1 MNLKPKKFSLFSFAL
16 LLTLVSLLSCDSQ
29 EPMVSDESALKQTDK
44 LQEILDIGF
53 QRSDIQDMGDYYLAE
68 GDIYFS
74 KDDSGES
81 KGVNGRKEQAST
93 NNLVSYQERTNITVK
108 IDGSIPSSGV
118 DDWRNEILQAI
129 DHWNSIADFGIN
141 LVYITSGTADI
152 TVQSDNGSL
161 PDYVIA
167 AAEFPSGGLA
177 GYRVRINLDFSSNMT
192 VSSGSKVYNMV
203 HEFGHCVGFRHTNW
217 ASQGEPS
224 SPYGANQ
231 IPGTPAS
238 DNSSV
243 MNGGTALNSW
253 AGFSTYDIIGA
264 QNLYPR
270 PRLYIVQGASLY
282 GVNVSNGEWA
292 PIGTSTWA
300 NSRVMTNVNGLLYI
314 VQDPG
319 LYRASAKSASWSQVG
334 TADWS
339 GTNIMTNQDG
349 YLYMVQ
355 TFGLYRTVPG
365 TGSYARVGT
374 GDWTGSSA
382 MTADNQS
389 LYIVQSYGLYK
400 VNPSTGTWVRLG
412 TADWTGTSLLASMG
426 GYLYAVQGAGL
437 YRIDPNTGSY
447 ISLNT
452 SDWTGSNLMSAHDG
466 YLYIVQS
473 PGLYRVNVSNGSYVT
488 LSPSSWAGSTAMTT
502 F

>member
-1 MNLKPKKFSLFSFAL
+1 MNLKPSTFPVRCLALSLMLVSLFS
-16 LLTLVSLLSCDSQ
+16 CDTQ
-29 EPMVSDESALKQTDK
+29 EPVVPDGDGLKQTER

-53 QRSDIQDMGDYYLAE
+53 ERSDIEDLGDYYLVE

-74 KDDSGES
+74 KDGSTPTSVD
-81 KGVNGRKEQAST
+81 GRKGQAST
-93 NNLVSYQERTNITVK
+93 NNLISYAERPNITVR

-118 DDWRNEILQAI
+118 DDWRNEIQLAI

-141 LVYITSGTADI
+141 LVYVSSGTADI
-152 TVQSDNGSL
+152 TVQSDGGLLPNGA
-161 PDYVIA
+161 IA
-167 AAEFPSGGLA
+167 SGEFPAGGLA
-177 GYRVRINLDFSSNMT
+177 GYRILINLDFNSNST
-192 VSSGSKVYNMV
+192 VSSSSKEYNMV
-203 HEFGHCVGFRHTNW
+203 HEFGHCLGFRHTNW
-217 ASQGEPS
+217 VSRGESS
-224 SPYGANQ
+224 SPDGANQ
-231 IPGTPAS
+231 IPGTPAT
-238 DNSSV
+238 DGNSV

-253 AGFSTYDIIGA
+253 AGFSTYDVIGA

-270 PRLYIVQGASLY
+270 ARLYIVQGASLY

-292 PIGTSTWA
+292 PIGTSTWI

-319 LYRASAKSASWSQVG
+319 LYQASAKSASWSQVG
-334 TADWS
+334 TGDWS

-355 TFGLYRTVPG
+355 TFGLYRTIPG
-365 TGSYARVGT
+365 TGAYARVGT

-382 MTADNQS
+382 MTADSQS

-400 VNPSTGTWVRLG
+400 VNPTTGTWVRLG
-412 TADWTGTSLLASMG
+412 TGDWTGTNLLTSMG

-447 ISLNT
+447 VSVNAD
-452 SDWTGSNLMSAHDG
+452 DWTGSNLISAYDG

-473 PGLYRVNVSNGSYVT
+473 PGLYRVNVSDGSYVT
-488 LSPSSWAGSTAMTT
+488 LSASSWAASTAMTA